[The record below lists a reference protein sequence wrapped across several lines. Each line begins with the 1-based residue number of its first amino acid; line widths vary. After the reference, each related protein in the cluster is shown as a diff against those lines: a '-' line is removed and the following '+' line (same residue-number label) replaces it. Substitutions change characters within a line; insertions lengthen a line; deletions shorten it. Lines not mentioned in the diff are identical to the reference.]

1 MTSEINEVQLKQKR
15 SLCGQGPSKRGEDP
29 KDGVES
35 RGRLAALVTQA
46 WRLYR

>member
-15 SLCGQGPSKRGEDP
+15 SLCGQGPKRGEDP
-29 KDGVES
+29 KDSLVP

>member
-35 RGRLAALVTQA
+35 RGRLAALVTAARQI
-46 WRLYR
+46 YR